1 MSRNHLGKKTMQV
14 FYMAREPSACPLI
27 PEIVKTC
34 RTIGTIPSLTNSI
47 TMIMSMRYGKRLL
60 ITGELRKPTDLTS
73 NDFLEIVDV
82 DPVKQ
87 IAIVIGV
94 LPPPEHTPLHWL
106 LQQARRD
113 INVTLQCKDI
123 KPPSNL
129 LGSLPRI
136 ESLDSLEYL
145 DLAKTILPALQG
157 HNTILINSQEMLTI
171 HKSLADVEQT
181 LRSLFG

>member
-1 MSRNHLGKKTMQV
+1 MQV
-14 FYMAREPSACPLI
+14 FYMAQEPSACPLI

-34 RTIGTIPSLTNSI
+34 RTIATIPSLTNST
-47 TMIMSMRYGKRLL
+47 TMIVSMRYGKRLL
-60 ITGELRKPTDLTS
+60 ITGELRRPTELTS

-94 LPPPEHTPLHWL
+94 LPPPECTSLHWL

-123 KPPSNL
+123 ELPSHL
-129 LGSLPRI
+129 EASLPRI
-136 ESLDSLEYL
+136 EALDSLGYL
-145 DLAKTILPALQG
+145 ELAKTVLPSLQD

-171 HKSLADVEQT
+171 SKSLSDIGQT